1 MIEAPLQRR
10 TPLPPQLTR
19 RVSVL
24 AVVVFVLF
32 GILAFRLWYLQ
43 VLTGTQN
50 AARVAANVVQPIS
63 LPSPRGNILASD
75 GQVLATYRNATQVAV
90 IKDDLPSGAAA
101 QTALFKRLGRVL
113 GLPWRTMQQTVVSGS
128 IAPGYAPTPIGY
140 VGFNTLTYL
149 GERKRY
155 YPGVIER
162 SVPVR
167 YYPQGD
173 IGAVVLGQVGQISSK
188 TSDPNN
194 PELGTAH
201 FKGVAAGSIVGQS
214 GLEWQYQPYLQGL
227 PGVEK
232 VDVNASGYPTGA
244 STVTAATPGDQLVTS
259 LDLGLE
265 REGYVA
271 VRRGIAAANANHN
284 PAVGGSFIALNPMT
298 GRVLAAGSLPT
309 YNANAFATPISQSAY
324 ARISQTKA
332 LDDNAIDGLY
342 PTGSTF
348 KPIAALGALRAGI
361 ITPQTTQGAGSCV
374 RISTKSFCNSGGADY
389 GDMDLENAL
398 RVSEDTYFYRVG
410 AEANGGS
417 ALQTEAR
424 ALGLGRSPGI
434 DLPGTPDGGAGGV
447 VPDRAFVN
455 AVNKQYWAQYCQGP
469 EGVVGAR
476 PKPRYAGNTLAV
488 NGCAQGAFEYWT
500 IGQNVLFATGQGFLE
515 ATPLQMA
522 IAYSAIFNGG
532 KVWQP
537 QIASQIVSSSGALV
551 QQLPA
556 PHYTTVAIDPAA
568 QAVVA
573 AGLHAAAQATGGTS
587 DAVFG
592 NFPRTIYG
600 KTGTAEHDGPHGLT
614 ADQSWYIAYAPDAK
628 RPIVI
633 AVTIPLGGFGAAAA
647 APAVRLMLSEW
658 FGIKRTFQPGSSPD
672 R

>member
-24 AVVVFVLF
+24 AVVMFVLF

-50 AARVAANVVQPIS
+50 AARVTANVVQPIS
-63 LPSPRGNILASD
+63 LPAPRGAILASD
-75 GQVLATYRNATQVAV
+75 GQVLANWRNATQVAV
-90 IKDDLPSGAAA
+90 IKDDLPSGAAQ
-101 QTALFKRLGRVL
+101 QTSLFKRLGHVL
-113 GLPWRTMQQTVVSGS
+113 GLPWRKIEQTVNSGS

-140 VGFNTLTYL
+140 VGEHTLAYL

-173 IGAVVLGQVGQISSK
+173 IGSVVLGTVGQISSK
-188 TSDPNN
+188 LSDPAN

-201 FKGVAAGSIVGQS
+201 FKGVSAGSIVGQS
-214 GLEWQYQPYLQGL
+214 GLEWTYQPYLQGS

-265 REGYVA
+265 REGYIA
-271 VRRGIAAANANHN
+271 VRQAIAAAHLNHN
-284 PAVGGSFIALNPMT
+284 PAVGGSFIAMNPRT
-298 GRVLAAGSLPT
+298 GRVLAVGSLPT
-309 YNANAFATPISQSAY
+309 YNANAFATPISESAY
-324 ARISQTKA
+324 ARIRHSTA
-332 LDDNAIDGLY
+332 LNDNAIDGLY

-348 KPIAALGALRAGI
+348 KPIAALGALKAGI
-361 ITPQTTQGAGSCV
+361 ITPQTSMGAGSCV
-374 RISTKSFCNSGGADY
+374 RISTKNFCNSGGADY
-389 GDMDLENAL
+389 GDLDLENAL
-398 RVSEDTYFYRVG
+398 TVSEDTYFYRVG
-410 AEANGGS
+410 AQSNGGDAIQS
-417 ALQTEAR
+417 EAR

-434 DLPGTPDGGAGGV
+434 DLTGTPNGGAQGI
-447 VPDRAFVN
+447 VPDRAYVN
-455 AVNKQYWAQYCQGP
+455 ATNKQYWAQFCQGP
-469 EGVVGAR
+469 EGVPGSR
-476 PKPRYAGNTLAV
+476 PKPRYASNQLAV
-488 NGCAQGAFEYWT
+488 TGCAQGYFELWT
-500 IGQNVLFATGQGFLE
+500 IGQNVLFATGQGFLL

-537 QIASQIVSSSGALV
+537 QIASQILSPSGALV

-556 PHYTTVAIDPAA
+556 PQFKHVAIDPAA

-573 AGLHAAAQATGGTS
+573 AGLHAAAQSPLGTS

-592 NFPRTIYG
+592 SFPRTVYG
-600 KTGTAEHDGPHGLT
+600 KTGTAEHQGAHGLT
-614 ADQSWYIAYAPDAK
+614 ADQSWYVAYAPDAK

-647 APAVRLMLSEW
+647 APAVRLMLSQW
-658 FGIKRTFQPGSSPD
+658 FGIKKQFLAGTSPD

>member
-19 RVSVL
+19 RVGMLGV
-24 AVVVFVLF
+24 AAFVLF

-50 AARVAANVVQPIS
+50 AARVTANVAQPIS

-75 GQVLATYRNATQVAV
+75 GQKLATYRNATQVAV
-90 IKDDLPSGAAA
+90 IKDDLPSGAAQ
-101 QTALFKRLGRVL
+101 QTELFKRLGRVL
-113 GLPWRTMQQTVVSGS
+113 GRPWRAMQKTVVNGYT
-128 IAPGYAPTPIGY
+128 APGYAPTPIAY
-140 VGFNTLTYL
+140 VDEHTLAYL
-149 GERKRY
+149 GERQRY

-173 IGAVVLGQVGQISSK
+173 VGAVVFGLVGQISSK
-188 TSDPNN
+188 ISDPSN

-201 FKGVAAGSIVGQS
+201 FQGVAAGSIVGQS
-214 GLEWQYQPYLQGL
+214 GLEWQYQAYLQGT

-244 STVTAATPGDQLVTS
+244 STVTAATSGDQLVTS
-259 LDLGLE
+259 IDLSLE
-265 REGYVA
+265 REGYIA
-271 VRRGIAAANANHN
+271 VRRAIAAAHLNHN
-284 PAVGGSFIALNPMT
+284 PAVGGSFVAINPMT
-298 GRVLAAGSLPT
+298 GHVLALGSLPT
-309 YNANAFATPISQSAY
+309 YNANAFATPISPGAY
-324 ARISQTKA
+324 DSILQTKA
-332 LDDNAIDGLY
+332 LNDNAISGLY

-348 KPIAALGALRAGI
+348 KPIAALGALKAGI
-361 ITPQTTQGAGSCV
+361 ITPQTSQGAGSCV
-374 RISTKSFCNSGGADY
+374 KISTTTFCNSGGADY
-389 GDMDLENAL
+389 GDQDLENAL
-398 RVSEDTYFYRVG
+398 RLSEDTYFYRVG
-410 AEANGGS
+410 AQANGGE
-417 ALQTEAR
+417 AIQDEAR

-434 DLPGTPDGGAGGV
+434 DLPGAKAGI
-447 VPDRAFVN
+447 VPDRAYVA
-455 AVNKQYWAQYCQGP
+455 AVNKQYWAQYCLGS
-469 EGVVGAR
+469 EGVPGSR
-476 PKPRYAGNTLAV
+476 PKPADATNALALT
-488 NGCAQGAFEYWT
+488 GCAQGYFELWT

-522 IAYSAIFNGG
+522 LAYSAIFNGG

-537 QIASQIVSSSGALV
+537 QIASQILTPSGALL

-556 PHYTTVAIDPAA
+556 PQYSPVHIDSAA

-573 AGLHAAAQATGGTS
+573 AGLHAAAQSTGGTS

-592 NFPRTIYG
+592 NFPRTVYG

-614 ADQSWYIAYAPDAK
+614 ADQSWYVAYAPDPK

-633 AVTIPLGGFGAAAA
+633 AVTIPQGGFGAAAA
-647 APAVRLMLSEW
+647 APAVRLMLSQW
-658 FGIKRTFQPGSSPD
+658 FGIKKTFQAGSSPD